1 MCIRDRYT
9 RDQAEGGNQNESF
22 IIALDY
28 KFSKNSSYAFSVQ
41 DSSTKLSHK
50 TELNGFYVNLD
61 SNYDIFSDDPE
72 YGVYL
77 KISNQP

>member
-1 MCIRDRYT
+1 MTKYT

-28 KFSKNSSYAFSVQ
+28 KFNKNSSYAFSVQ

-72 YGVYL
+72 YGLYL
-77 KISNQP
+77 MISNQP